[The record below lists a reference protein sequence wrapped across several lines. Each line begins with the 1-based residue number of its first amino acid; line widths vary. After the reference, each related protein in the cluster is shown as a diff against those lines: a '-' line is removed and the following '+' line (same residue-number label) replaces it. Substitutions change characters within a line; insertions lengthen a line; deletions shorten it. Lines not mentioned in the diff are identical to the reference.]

1 MVSPILELT
10 NINKSFGHVHANKNI
25 NLTINKGTIHGI
37 IGENGA
43 GKSTLMSIV
52 FGLYQANS
60 GKIKINEKEIKLKS
74 PRDSILNGIGMVHQH
89 FMLVENFTVLEN
101 IILGF
106 EGETVFGE
114 KLETAK
120 KDLEKLC
127 ETYNFNIDL
136 DATIS
141 DLSVGFRQRVEILKS
156 LYRGAEILILDE
168 PTGVLTPQEV
178 DELFK
183 ILRSLKEEGK
193 TIVLITHKL
202 IEIMDLTSE
211 VSVMRQGEMVG
222 HTKTQDTNKEKL
234 AEMMVGRNVLLRVDK
249 TEIKKGDPIFRV
261 NELSVKDD
269 LDVTRVKNV
278 NLEICSGEIL
288 GIAGVTGNGQ
298 TELLEALSGI
308 RKVES
313 GNIRLFGEK
322 ISDKHSFLNPR
333 MLKARGLA
341 HVPEDRQRMGLI
353 GDFKA
358 YENLI
363 FGYHDQ
369 EPFSKS
375 SILNHK
381 EITEYSNRVMQEYD
395 VRPNSP
401 NLITSNFSGGNQQKI
416 ILSRELNENP
426 KVLLVGQPTR
436 GVDIGA
442 IEFIHQRLINMRDK
456 GAAILLASVELDEI
470 LSLSDR
476 IIVMFDGKIVGEKIN
491 KNITDRE
498 LGLLMAGVTE
508 WAILLL
514 INQRYLGGYLT

>member
-1 MVSPILELT
+1 MVSPILELKD
-10 NINKSFGHVHANKNI
+10 INKSFGHVHANKNI
-25 NLTINKGTIHGI
+25 NLKINKGTIHGI

-60 GKIKINEKEIKLKS
+60 GIININGRAVKLKS
-74 PRDSILNGIGMVHQH
+74 PRDSIESGIGMVHQH
-89 FMLVENFTVLEN
+89 FMLVENFSVLEN

-106 EGETVFGE
+106 EGELVFG
-114 KLETAK
+114 KNLDKAK
-120 KDLEKLC
+120 KNLKDLC
-127 ETYNFNIDL
+127 ETYKLNIDL
-136 DATIS
+136 DSKIS

-183 ILRSLKEEGK
+183 ILRSLKDEGK

-202 IEIMDLTSE
+202 NEIMDLTSE

-222 HTKTQDTNKEKL
+222 HKKTDSTNKEDL
-234 AEMMVGRNVLLRVDK
+234 AEMMVGRSVLLRINK
-249 TEIKKGDPIFRV
+249 SPSKQGDAVFSV
-261 NELSVKDD
+261 KDLVVKDD
-269 LDVTRVKNV
+269 LNVTRVKNV
-278 NLEICSGEIL
+278 SFDIHEGEIL
-288 GIAGVTGNGQ
+288 GLAGVTGNGQ

-308 RKVES
+308 RKIES
-313 GNIRLFGEK
+313 GNIELFNETISNQNNFLDPKILKEK
-322 ISDKHSFLNPR
+322 
-333 MLKARGLA
+333 GLA
-341 HVPEDRQRMGLI
+341 HVPEDRQRMGLVT
-353 GDFKA
+353 DFKA

-363 FGYHDQ
+363 FGYHHQ
-369 EPFSKS
+369 QPFSKS
-375 SILNHK
+375 SILKEK
-381 EITEYSNRVMQEYD
+381 EILSFSKKVMKEYD

-442 IEFIHQRLINMRDK
+442 IEFIHQRLIDMRDK
-456 GAAILLASVELDEI
+456 GAAILLVSVELDEV

-476 IIVMFDGKIVGEKIN
+476 IVVMFDGNIVGEKVN
-491 KNITDRE
+491 QNVTDRE
-498 LGLLMAGVTE
+498 LGLLMAGV
-508 WAILLL
+508 A
-514 INQRYLGGYLT
+514 

>member
-1 MVSPILELT
+1 MVSPILELS

-25 NLTINKGTIHGI
+25 NLQINKGTIHGI

-60 GKIKINEKEIKLKS
+60 GTIKINGKEINLKS
-74 PRDSILNGIGMVHQH
+74 PRDSIINGIGMVHQH

-114 KLETAK
+114 KLQKAK
-120 KDLEKLC
+120 QDLEKLC
-127 ETYNFNIDL
+127 QAYNFNIDL

-183 ILRSLKEEGK
+183 ILRALKEEGK

-222 HTKTQDTNKEKL
+222 HTKTEDTNKEQL
-234 AEMMVGRNVLLRVDK
+234 AEMMVGRSVLLRVDK
-249 TEIKKGDPIFRV
+249 KEIKKGETIFQV
-261 NELSVKDD
+261 NNLSVKDD
-269 LDVTRVKNV
+269 LDVTRVKDV
-278 NLEICSGEIL
+278 SLEIRSGEIL

-313 GNIRLFGEK
+313 GKIELFGEK
-322 ISDKHSFLNPR
+322 ISDQDNFLNPR
-333 MLKARGLA
+333 LLKQKGLA

-353 GDFKA
+353 TDFKA
-358 YENLI
+358 HENLI

-375 SILNHK
+375 SILNNR
-381 EITEYSNRVMQEYD
+381 EITEYSNKVMQEYD

-442 IEFIHQRLINMRDK
+442 IEFIHQRLIDMRDR

-476 IIVMFDGKIVGEKIN
+476 IIVMFDGKIVGEKEN
-491 KNITDRE
+491 KNVTERE
-498 LGLLMAGVTE
+498 LGLLMAGV
-508 WAILLL
+508 A
-514 INQRYLGGYLT
+514 

>member
-1 MVSPILELT
+1 MVSPILELK
-10 NINKSFGHVHANKNI
+10 NINKSFGHVQANKNI
-25 NLTINKGTIHGI
+25 NLKITQGTIHGI

-52 FGLYQANS
+52 YGLYQADS
-60 GKIKINEKEIKLKS
+60 GTISVSGKEIKLKS
-74 PRDSILNGIGMVHQH
+74 PRDSIESGIGMVHQH

-106 EGETVFGE
+106 EGELVFGH
-114 KLETAK
+114 KLKKAK
-120 KDLEKLC
+120 EDLKNLCDTYKL
-127 ETYNFNIDL
+127 NIDL
-136 DATIS
+136 DSVIS

-156 LYRGAEILILDE
+156 LYRGAEIFILDE

-202 IEIMDLTSE
+202 NEIMDLTSE
-211 VSVMRQGEMVG
+211 VSVMRQGEVVG
-222 HTKTQDTNKEKL
+222 HTKTTDTNKEKL
-234 AEMMVGRNVLLRVDK
+234 AEMMVGRSVLLRLNK
-249 TEIKKGDPIFRV
+249 AEAKLGDVVFKV
-261 NELSVKDD
+261 ENLTVKDD

-278 NLEICSGEIL
+278 NLEIRAGEIL
-288 GIAGVTGNGQ
+288 GLAGVTGNGQ

-313 GNIRLFGEK
+313 GTIYLNDEK
-322 ISDKHSFLNPR
+322 ISDKDNLLDPR
-333 MLKARGLA
+333 ELKEKGLA
-341 HVPEDRQRMGLI
+341 HVPEDRQRMGLVT
-353 GDFKA
+353 DFKA

-369 EPFSKS
+369 EPYSKS
-375 SILNHK
+375 SILKDND
-381 EITEYSNRVMQEYD
+381 ILSYSKKVMEEYD
-395 VRPNSP
+395 VRPRSP
-401 NLITSNFSGGNQQKI
+401 QLITSNFSGGNQQKI

-426 KVLLVGQPTR
+426 KILLVGQPTR

-442 IEFIHQRLINMRDK
+442 IEFIHQRLIDMRDK
-456 GAAILLASVELDEI
+456 GAAILLVSVELDEV

-476 IIVMFDGKIVGEKIN
+476 ILVMFDGNIVGERIN
-491 KNITDRE
+491 KDVTDRE
-498 LGLLMAGVTE
+498 LGLLMAGV
-508 WAILLL
+508 A
-514 INQRYLGGYLT
+514 

>member
-1 MVSPILELT
+1 MVSPILELSD
-10 NINKSFGHVHANKNI
+10 INKSFGHVHANKNI
-25 NLTINKGTIHGI
+25 NLQINKGTIHGI

-60 GKIKINEKEIKLKS
+60 GTIKINGKEINLKS
-74 PRDSILNGIGMVHQH
+74 PRDSIINGIGMVHQH

-114 KLETAK
+114 KLQKAK
-120 KDLEKLC
+120 QDLEKLC
-127 ETYNFNIDL
+127 QAYNFNIDL

-183 ILRSLKEEGK
+183 ILRALKEEGK

-222 HTKTQDTNKEKL
+222 HTKTEDTNKEQL
-234 AEMMVGRNVLLRVDK
+234 AEMMVGRSVLLRVDK
-249 TEIKKGDPIFRV
+249 KEIKKGETIFQV
-261 NELSVKDD
+261 NNLSVKDD
-269 LDVTRVKNV
+269 LDVTRVKDV
-278 NLEICSGEIL
+278 SLEIRSGEIL

-313 GNIRLFGEK
+313 GKIELFGEK
-322 ISDKHSFLNPR
+322 ISDQDNFLNPR
-333 MLKARGLA
+333 LLKQKGLA

-353 GDFKA
+353 TDFKA
-358 YENLI
+358 HENLI

-375 SILNHK
+375 SILNNR
-381 EITEYSNRVMQEYD
+381 EITEYSNKVMQEYD

-442 IEFIHQRLINMRDK
+442 IEFIHQRLIDMRDR

-476 IIVMFDGKIVGEKIN
+476 IIVMFDGKIVGEKEN
-491 KNITDRE
+491 KNVTERE
-498 LGLLMAGVTE
+498 LGLLMAGV
-508 WAILLL
+508 A
-514 INQRYLGGYLT
+514 

>member
-10 NINKSFGHVHANKNI
+10 NINKSFGHVQANKNI
-25 NLTINKGTIHGI
+25 NLKINKGTIHGI

-52 FGLYQANS
+52 FGLYKANS
-60 GKIKINEKEIKLKS
+60 GSIKINGKEINLRS
-74 PRDSILNGIGMVHQH
+74 PRDSIVNGIGMVHQH

-114 KLETAK
+114 KLANAK

-127 ETYNFNIDL
+127 KTYNFNIDL
-136 DATIS
+136 DATIA

-183 ILRSLKEEGK
+183 ILRSLKDEGK

-222 HTKTQDTNKEKL
+222 HTKTKDTNKEQL
-234 AEMMVGRNVLLRVDK
+234 AEMMVGRSVLLRVDK
-249 TEIKKGDPIFRV
+249 KEIKKGEVIFKV
-261 NELSVKDD
+261 NNLSVKDD
-269 LDVTRVKNV
+269 LDVARVKNI
-278 NLEICSGEIL
+278 NLEIRSGEIL

-313 GNIRLFGEK
+313 GNIQLFGEK
-322 ISDKHSFLNPR
+322 ISDQDNFLNPR
-333 MLKARGLA
+333 MLKEKGLA

-353 GDFKA
+353 SDFKA
-358 YENLI
+358 HENLI

-375 SILNHK
+375 AVLNSQ
-381 EITEYSNRVMQEYD
+381 EITEY
-395 VRPNSP
+395 
-401 NLITSNFSGGNQQKI
+401 
-416 ILSRELNENP
+416 
-426 KVLLVGQPTR
+426 
-436 GVDIGA
+436 
-442 IEFIHQRLINMRDK
+442 
-456 GAAILLASVELDEI
+456 
-470 LSLSDR
+470 
-476 IIVMFDGKIVGEKIN
+476 
-491 KNITDRE
+491 
-498 LGLLMAGVTE
+498 
-508 WAILLL
+508 
-514 INQRYLGGYLT
+514 

>member
-1 MVSPILELT
+1 MSKIVIEIDNL
-10 NINKSFGHVHANKNI
+10 NKKYRNTLAVKNI
-25 NLTINKGTIHGI
+25 NLKINKGTIHGI

-60 GKIKINEKEIKLKS
+60 GSIKINGKEINLRS
-74 PRDSILNGIGMVHQH
+74 PRDSIVNGIGMVHQH

-114 KLETAK
+114 KLANAK

-127 ETYNFNIDL
+127 KTYNFNIDL
-136 DATIS
+136 DATIA

-183 ILRSLKEEGK
+183 ILRSLKDEGK

-222 HTKTQDTNKEKL
+222 HTKTKDTNKEQL
-234 AEMMVGRNVLLRVDK
+234 AEMMVGRSVLLRVDK
-249 TEIKKGDPIFRV
+249 KEIKKGEVIFKV
-261 NELSVKDD
+261 NNLSVKDD
-269 LDVTRVKNV
+269 LDVARVKNI
-278 NLEICSGEIL
+278 NLEIRSGEIL

-313 GNIRLFGEK
+313 GNIQLFGEK
-322 ISDKHSFLNPR
+322 ISDQNNFLNPR
-333 MLKARGLA
+333 MLKEKGLA

-353 GDFKA
+353 SDFKA
-358 YENLI
+358 HENLI

-375 SILNHK
+375 AVLNSQ
-381 EITEYSNRVMQEYD
+381 EITEYSSKIMQEYD

-442 IEFIHQRLINMRDK
+442 IEFIHQRLIDMRDR

-476 IIVMFDGKIVGEKIN
+476 IIVMFDGKIVGEKEN
-491 KNITDRE
+491 KNVTDRE
-498 LGLLMAGVTE
+498 LGLLMAGV
-508 WAILLL
+508 A
-514 INQRYLGGYLT
+514 

>member
-1 MVSPILELT
+1 M
-10 NINKSFGHVHANKNI
+10 
-25 NLTINKGTIHGI
+25 
-37 IGENGA
+37 
-43 GKSTLMSIV
+43 
-52 FGLYQANS
+52 
-60 GKIKINEKEIKLKS
+60 
-74 PRDSILNGIGMVHQH
+74 
-89 FMLVENFTVLEN
+89 
-101 IILGF
+101 
-106 EGETVFGE
+106 
-114 KLETAK
+114 
-120 KDLEKLC
+120 
-127 ETYNFNIDL
+127 
-136 DATIS
+136 
-141 DLSVGFRQRVEILKS
+141 EILKS

-183 ILRSLKEEGK
+183 ILRSLKDEGK

-222 HTKTQDTNKEKL
+222 HTKTEDTSKEQL
-234 AEMMVGRNVLLRVDK
+234 AEMMVGRSVLLRVDK
-249 TEIKKGDPIFRV
+249 KEIKKGETIFKV
-261 NELSVKDD
+261 NNLSVKDD
-269 LDVTRVKNV
+269 LDVTRVKDV

-313 GNIRLFGEK
+313 GSIELFGEK
-322 ISDKHSFLNPR
+322 ISDQNNFLNPR
-333 MLKARGLA
+333 MLKEKGLA

-353 GDFKA
+353 SDFKA
-358 YENLI
+358 HENLI

-369 EPFSKS
+369 EPYSKS
-375 SILNHK
+375 AILNNK
-381 EITEYSNRVMQEYD
+381 EITEYSNKVMQEYD

-442 IEFIHQRLINMRDK
+442 IEFIHQRLIDMRDK

-476 IIVMFDGKIVGEKIN
+476 IIVMFDGKIVGEKEN
-491 KNITDRE
+491 KNVTDRE
-498 LGLLMAGVTE
+498 LGLLMAGV
-508 WAILLL
+508 A
-514 INQRYLGGYLT
+514 

>member
-1 MVSPILELT
+1 MVSPILQLT
-10 NINKSFGHVHANKNI
+10 NINKSFGHVHANKDI

-52 FGLYQANS
+52 YGLYQADS
-60 GKIKINEKEIKLKS
+60 GTIKVNDKVIKLKS
-74 PRDSILNGIGMVHQH
+74 PRESIENGIGMVHQH

-101 IILGF
+101 IVLGF
-106 EGETVFGE
+106 EGEVVFG
-114 KLETAK
+114 KN
-120 KDLEKLC
+120 LEKAKIDLKNLC
-127 ETYNFNIDL
+127 ETYNLNVDL
-136 DATIS
+136 DSVIS

-156 LYRGAEILILDE
+156 LYRGAEVFILDE

-202 IEIMDLTSE
+202 NEIMDLTSE
-211 VSVMRQGEMVG
+211 VSVMRQGEVVG
-222 HTKTQDTNKEKL
+222 HTKTENTNREKL
-234 AEMMVGRNVLLRVDK
+234 AEMMVGRSVLLRINK
-249 TEIKKGDPIFRV
+249 SNTQRGDVAFKV
-261 NELSVKDD
+261 ENLSVKDD

-278 NLEICSGEIL
+278 NLEIHAGEIL
-288 GIAGVTGNGQ
+288 GLAGVTGNGQ

-313 GNIRLFGEK
+313 GEIFLNGEK
-322 ISDKHSFLNPR
+322 ISDSSALLNPR
-333 MLKARGLA
+333 ELKEKGLA
-341 HVPEDRQRMGLI
+341 HIPEDRQRMGLVT
-353 GDFKA
+353 DFKA

-369 EPFSKS
+369 EPYSKS
-375 SILNHK
+375 SIMRENKILD
-381 EITEYSNRVMQEYD
+381 YSKRVMEEYD
-395 VRPNSP
+395 VRPRSP
-401 NLITSNFSGGNQQKI
+401 HLMTSNFSGGNQQKL

-426 KVLLVGQPTR
+426 KVLLIGQPTR

-442 IEFIHQRLINMRDK
+442 IEFIHQRLIDMRDK
-456 GAAILLASVELDEI
+456 GAAILLVSVELEEV

-476 IIVMFDGKIVGEKIN
+476 IVVMFDGNIVGERVN
-491 KNITDRE
+491 KDVTDRE
-498 LGLLMAGVTE
+498 LGLLMAGV
-508 WAILLL
+508 A
-514 INQRYLGGYLT
+514 